1 LLGQSDEFCDSV
13 RGECSGPAGR
23 LREEIGHGPWDAED
37 HPLLIRDE
45 HMLGLRPL
53 GRGGTQRETT
63 PKEGVGRVGDFDVDP
78 LLL

>member
-1 LLGQSDEFCDSV
+1 M
-13 RGECSGPAGR
+13 
-23 LREEIGHGPWDAED
+23 GHGPWDAED
-37 HPLLIRDE
+37 HPLLICDE